1 MDLSESHKLDFDI
14 DFDNEILSQV
24 LFQTKKEEAD
34 KSQPVHHNVVL
45 QKNQKPLIVDPKN
58 KFSHTNTDFMDIDAI
73 TVNLNKPN
81 EENIS
86 TYSSS
91 TNALTSKAMGVKFI
105 IEKNAKN
112 KEKIKKKIPFLKEFN
127 PKFTKRENIDKKV
140 LRKFKKFLKDYY
152 KTHKAEFDQLEN
164 KEFWIIFLNG
174 NLFPPMKYIQKDL
187 SRTIEFKSFN
197 TQYMAW
203 IFSHKPSNRLY
214 EMFLKQKGEDLY
226 NSIIK
231 KFKIDSESRDNI
243 ETLSQLKCYVF
254 NIAEIFSF
262 VNKNTGNSNHT
273 YTLGSDN
280 KVSNNPSVI
289 DELSRREMHD
299 TLMTENC
306 IEMPAALP
314 NSKGFVFDQ
323 LENDDIR
330 IYDDDQIYF
339 YNEYI
344 SPNIVLILVALL
356 LVMKN
361 RLQILRVSFLLQFK
375 LRRKS
380 IKQKQ
385 PLSLTN
391 KFIRIIYLYMKL
403 LYACF
408 TISFS

>member
-1 MDLSESHKLDFDI
+1 ME
-14 DFDNEILSQV
+14 
-24 LFQTKKEEAD
+24 
-34 KSQPVHHNVVL
+34 
-45 QKNQKPLIVDPKN
+45 
-58 KFSHTNTDFMDIDAI
+58 IDALNM
-73 TVNLNKPN
+73 TLNKPN
-81 EENIS
+81 EENAS

-91 TNALTSKAMGVKFI
+91 TKALTNKAMGVKFI

-152 KTHKAEFDQLEN
+152 KSHKAEFDQLEN

-174 NLFPPMKYIQKDL
+174 NMFPPMKYLQKDL

-203 IFSHKPSNRLY
+203 IFSHKPSNTLY
-214 EMFLKQKGEDLY
+214 ELFLKQKGEDLY

-231 KFKIDSESRDNI
+231 KFKIDSESRDNE

-262 VNKNTGNSNHT
+262 VNKNPGYSNNNST
-273 YTLGSDN
+273 IGSEN

-289 DELSRREMHD
+289 EEFSRREMHD

-330 IYDDDQIYF
+330 IYDEDQIYF

-344 SPNIVLILVALL
+344 LSNIVLIPVVQILM
-356 LVMKN
+356 MKN
-361 RLQILRVSFLLQFK
+361 YIQICRVIFLLQFK
-375 LRRKS
+375 LARRM
-380 IKQKQ
+380 IKQIH

-391 KFIRIIYLYMKL
+391 KFITIKYLYMKL
-403 LYACF
+403 LYARF
-408 TISFS
+408 IIDFS